1 MTEHTGSE
9 PVSSKSN
16 SLLDIHLIVFGSQE
30 GYHIVTTSESEMGQS
45 NQVITEKENTRS
57 LVPLIKVFGFTGS
70 WLWSSVQDWM
80 KVCF

>member
-30 GYHIVTTSESEMGQS
+30 GYHIVTTSEMGQS
-45 NQVITEKENTRS
+45 NKVITEKENTRS
-57 LVPLIKVFGFTGS
+57 LVPLIKVFGFTG
-70 WLWSSVQDWM
+70 L
-80 KVCF
+80 